1 MSSQATPGAM
11 PSHNAPSPEV
21 ATDQV
26 LCAACGETGAAPLDL
41 RGAPLVPKC
50 GHVLCRACVQE
61 LAYSQGFARVGV
73 LLHRAG
79 HRAVSGLGPDVSVM
93 KLE

>member
-50 GHVLCRACVQE
+50 GHVLCLACVQE
-61 LAYSQGFARVGV
+61 LAYRQCPVCAARLTKNLWNNIPGDPPPAAQP
-73 LLHRAG
+73 R
-79 HRAVSGLGPDVSVM
+79 
-93 KLE
+93 E